1 MRRLTFLIHANSKSI
16 QPCGPFE
23 PPVCVRRSPNGA
35 GAPDAGVDIP
45 HALFMNKQCL
55 GRGASMNQE
64 CLATYL
70 IGIHIQENAYRRAP
84 VALDPV
90 LCHWVTHLYVKF
102 VTRFSVY
109 TDSTEC

>member
-1 MRRLTFLIHANSKSI
+1 
-16 QPCGPFE
+16 
-23 PPVCVRRSPNGA
+23 
-35 GAPDAGVDIP
+35 
-45 HALFMNKQCL
+45 
-55 GRGASMNQE
+55 MNQE
-64 CLATYL
+64 CLATCL